1 MGNLNKKIGEIVIY
15 CDGVKNIIELNQATP
30 IAFTDN
36 GILFIPDKITEIYK
50 EWFINGIIKDLE
62 SKVKEFLS
70 ITNNYNDDKNNE
82 NIEVKTIN
90 TYSLFKEEI
99 KKNPPKILYIADI
112 YMNTIIEEFKFELC
126 EKWSIE

>member
-50 EWFINGIIKDLE
+50 EWFINGIIKNLE